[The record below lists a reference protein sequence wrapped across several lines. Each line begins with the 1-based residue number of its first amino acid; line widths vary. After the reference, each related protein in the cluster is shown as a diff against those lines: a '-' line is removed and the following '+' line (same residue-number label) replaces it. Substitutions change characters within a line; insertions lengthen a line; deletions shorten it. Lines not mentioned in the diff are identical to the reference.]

1 MEGVSHD
8 LEATT
13 VVVTE
18 RELGLDG
25 VRWSKQRPRSVMAS
39 TRSAEMVPM
48 SHILPT
54 QYIHSQS
61 MVSCEDVEEDTTL

>member
-25 VRWSKQRPRSVMAS
+25 VRWSKQ
-39 TRSAEMVPM
+39 RSAEMVPM